1 MKLREPVLFPIHE
14 KSAKEIAEFEGW
26 RTPLFYRSLKEEHYA
41 VRNNVGVFDVSHM
54 KRTLISGAG
63 ATEYLSEILTIDA
76 SRLKVGKM
84 KYCLLLNEH
93 AGIIDDGTILRV
105 GDNEYVLTTN
115 AATDPKVHEW
125 VRSFAKPSINIED
138 ITDRTVLVAIQGPR
152 AVELVSKL
160 LNLDVSGL
168 KWFTGQ
174 FLKHAGIDII
184 VTRSGYT
191 GEDGFEFLI
200 KTDNYQEA
208 GKIWN
213 EIISLGAV
221 PCGLAARDVL
231 RLEAGYP
238 LSQVDFDDS
247 ITPIEARLEWAI
259 QIDGHEFIGKKAYQ
273 EKTQHPPEKILVG
286 VELEEPGIP
295 RRGMKLFEDEN
306 EVGYIT
312 SGNLSLSLKRG
323 IALAYVSSKIVE
335 KDRKILVKLKEGYRT
350 ARIRLAPFI
359 SLKIPR

>member
-1 MKLREPVLFPIHE
+1 MKPREPVLFPIHE
-14 KSAKEIAEFEGW
+14 KSAKEIGEFEGW
-26 RTPLFYRSLKEEHYA
+26 LTPLFYKSLREEHYA
-41 VRNNVGVFDVSHM
+41 VRNSVGVFDVSHM
-54 KRTLISGAG
+54 KRTLISGSG

-84 KYCLLLNEH
+84 KYCLLLNEY
-93 AGIIDDGTILRV
+93 AGIIDDGTILKLS
-105 GDNEYVLTTN
+105 DNEYILTTN
-115 AATDPKVHEW
+115 AATDPKVHRW
-125 VRSFAKPSINIED
+125 IRSFAKSSVNIDD

-152 AVELVSKL
+152 AAELVSKL
-160 LNLDVSGL
+160 LSLDVSGL

-174 FLKHAGIDII
+174 FLKHNGIDII

-191 GEDGFEFLI
+191 GEDGFELLI

-208 GKIWN
+208 GKIWD

-221 PCGLAARDVL
+221 PCGLAARDIL

-238 LSQVDFDDS
+238 LSQVDFDES
-247 ITPIEARLEWAI
+247 ITPIEARLDWAI

-273 EKTQHPPEKILVG
+273 EKTQHPPEKLLVG

-295 RRGMKLFEDEN
+295 RRGMKLFEEEN

-312 SGNLSLSLKRG
+312 SGNLSPSLKRG
-323 IALAYVSSKIVE
+323 IALGYVLSKIAE
-335 KDRKILVKLKEGYRT
+335 KDRKILVKLKEEYKT

-359 SLKIPR
+359 SLRMPR